1 MYPKETDY
9 SSFLPTHTHTHILI
23 THILASNRN
32 FGLSLVCFNKEAL
45 EQKTRGLCS
54 EAGHSLTRVSLAII
68 TGAGASKA
76 DWTEE
81 LRQSPLKR
89 YISETG
95 KNKSKNKNKQTTKA
109 FR

>member
-9 SSFLPTHTHTHILI
+9 SSFPPATPYTHILI
-23 THILASNRN
+23 TDIWASNRN
-32 FGLSLVCFNKEAL
+32 FGLSLICINKEAL

-54 EAGHSLTRVSLAII
+54 EAGHSLTQVSLAII

-81 LRQSPLKR
+81 LRQSPLKQ

-95 KNKSKNKNKQTTKA
+95 KNKNKNKQMKKA